1 MSKAPQTRKIPA
13 ISYIR
18 FSSAKQGAGSS
29 VERQEGVLGAWLS
42 RHPEYELMPIR
53 YADYGKSGY
62 TGENIKHGFGKL
74 QAAVDLGIIPKG
86 SVILVEN
93 IDRTGRQP
101 PLDMI
106 GVLTRILTAGVN
118 IITLDDGV
126 MYTEESVNGQH
137 LFLLA
142 AKVQQ
147 ANTYSANL
155 SKRVTAS
162 YKSREAKAKAGEAIR
177 RAVPM
182 WLNPDGTLNPAVAP
196 YMKQAFED
204 AAVGMGERR
213 ILRRLCEAS
222 SIFEGITSTT
232 LKRWMRNKTAIGY
245 WPAMV
250 DKYGNLVRDSEGN
263 AVRDDIPNVYPPV
276 VEPDLFYR
284 VQSVFN
290 ARKKYAA
297 PTSNFLTGLVR
308 CSECGSNYNKQISS
322 RNPGVMDTMK
332 CGQQNRE
339 NGKKCENVTSIP
351 IVVLEWIVKST
362 CLHAVRTALKSQH
375 LSENGKRLIAID
387 VALQEVEKGLG
398 NLAEVI
404 AVVGAVPEIVA
415 KLEMFRSQREELQ
428 NEKALLSGEAVELD
442 ITPENVEE
450 ALASGDILRLN
461 AMLQSVSY
469 VLTGADRNVS
479 VGLKTFRY
487 GGIDRNTGSFKIHHK
502 GQVVL
507 LERKLEGKAV
517 QGDTSH

>member
-1 MSKAPQTRKIPA
+1 MSQA

-18 FSSAKQGAGSS
+18 FSSAKQGTGSS
-29 VERQEGVLGAWLS
+29 VERQEAMLGAWLK
-42 RHPEYELMPIR
+42 RHPEYVLSSIK
-53 YADYGKSGY
+53 YADYGKSGFK
-62 TGENIKHGFGKL
+62 GEHLENGFGKL
-74 QAAVDLGIIPKG
+74 QAAIDFGIIPKG
-86 SVILVEN
+86 SVVLVEA
-93 IDRTGRQP
+93 IDRAGRLA
-101 PLDMI
+101 PLKMI
-106 GVLTRILTAGVN
+106 EVLSRILTAGVH
-118 IITLDDGV
+118 IVTLDDEV
-126 MYTEESVNGQH
+126 MYTEESVNGPH

-142 AKVQQ
+142 AKIQQ
-147 ANTYSANL
+147 ANTYSENL
-155 SKRVTAS
+155 SRRVTAS
-162 YKSREAKAKAGEAIR
+162 YKSREIKAKAGKTIKR
-177 RAVPM
+177 SVPM
-182 WLNPDGTLNPAVAP
+182 WLNSDGTLNPDVAP

-204 AAVGMGERR
+204 AAVGIGERR

-222 SIFEGITSTT
+222 SVFNGMTSTT

-250 DKYGNLVRDSEGN
+250 DKDGNLVRDSEGN

-276 VEPDLFYR
+276 VDADLFYR

-290 ARKKYAA
+290 ARKKFAA

-322 RNPGVMDTMK
+322 RNPGIMDTMK

-339 NGKKCENVTSIP
+339 NGKKCENVASIP

-398 NLAEVI
+398 NLASAI
-404 AVVGAVPEIVA
+404 ASVGAVPEIVA

-442 ITPENVEE
+442 ITPESVEE

-487 GGIDRNTGSFKIHHK
+487 GGIDRKTGSFKVHHK

-517 QGDTSH
+517 QEDTSH

>member
-1 MSKAPQTRKIPA
+1 MSQA

-18 FSSAKQGAGSS
+18 FSSAKQGTGSS
-29 VERQEGVLGAWLS
+29 VERQEAMLGAWLK
-42 RHPEYELMPIR
+42 RHPEYVLSSIK
-53 YADYGKSGY
+53 YADYGKSGFK
-62 TGENIKHGFGKL
+62 GEHLENGFGKL
-74 QAAVDLGIIPKG
+74 QAAIDFGIIPKG
-86 SVILVEN
+86 SVVLVEA
-93 IDRTGRQP
+93 IDRAGRLA
-101 PLDMI
+101 PLKMI
-106 GVLTRILTAGVN
+106 EVLSRILTAGVH
-118 IITLDDGV
+118 IVTLDDEV
-126 MYTEESVNGQH
+126 MYTEESVNGPH

-142 AKVQQ
+142 AKIQQ
-147 ANTYSANL
+147 ANTYSENL
-155 SKRVTAS
+155 SRRVTAS
-162 YKSREAKAKAGEAIR
+162 YKSREIKAKAGKTIKR
-177 RAVPM
+177 SVPM
-182 WLNPDGTLNPAVAP
+182 WLNSDGTLNPDVAP

-204 AAVGMGERR
+204 AAVGIGERR

-222 SIFEGITSTT
+222 SVFNGMTSTT

-250 DKYGNLVRDSEGN
+250 DKDGNLVRDSEGN

-276 VEPDLFYR
+276 VDADLFYR

-290 ARKKYAA
+290 ARKKFAA

-322 RNPGVMDTMK
+322 RNPGIMDTMK

-339 NGKKCENVTSIP
+339 NGKKCENVASIP

-398 NLAEVI
+398 NLASAI
-404 AVVGAVPEIVA
+404 ASVGAVPEIVA

-442 ITPENVEE
+442 ITPESVEE
-450 ALASGDILRLN
+450 ALASGDIVRLN

-487 GGIDRNTGSFKIHHK
+487 GGIDRKTGSFKIHHK

-517 QGDTSH
+517 QEDTSH

>member
-1 MSKAPQTRKIPA
+1 MSQA

-18 FSSAKQGAGSS
+18 FSSAKQGTGSS
-29 VERQEGVLGAWLS
+29 VERQEAMLGAWLK
-42 RHPEYELMPIR
+42 RHPEYVLSSIK
-53 YADYGKSGY
+53 YADYGKSGFK
-62 TGENIKHGFGKL
+62 GEHLENGFGKL
-74 QAAVDLGIIPKG
+74 QAAIDFGVIPKG
-86 SVILVEN
+86 SVVLVEA
-93 IDRTGRQP
+93 IDRAGRLA
-101 PLDMI
+101 PLKMI
-106 GVLTRILTAGVN
+106 EVLSRILTAGVH
-118 IITLDDGV
+118 IVTLDDEV
-126 MYTEESVNGQH
+126 MYTEESVNGPH

-142 AKVQQ
+142 AKIQQ
-147 ANTYSANL
+147 ANTYSENL
-155 SKRVTAS
+155 SRRVTAS
-162 YKSREAKAKAGEAIR
+162 YKSREVMAKAGKTIKR
-177 RAVPM
+177 SVPM
-182 WLNPDGTLNPAVAP
+182 WLNSDGTLNPDVAP

-204 AAVGMGERR
+204 AAVGIGERR

-222 SIFEGITSTT
+222 SVFNGMTSTT

-250 DKYGNLVRDSEGN
+250 DKNGKIVRDSDGN
-263 AVRDDIPNVYPPV
+263 VVRDDIPNVYPPV
-276 VEPDLFYR
+276 VDADLFYR

-290 ARKKYAA
+290 ARKKFAA
-297 PTSNFLTGLVR
+297 PTSNFLTGLVI

-322 RNPGVMDTMK
+322 RNPGIMDTMK

-339 NGKKCENVTSIP
+339 NGKKCENVASIP

-387 VALQEVEKGLG
+387 VELQEVEKGLG
-398 NLAEVI
+398 NLASAI
-404 AVVGAVPEIVA
+404 ASVGAVPEIVA

-442 ITPENVEE
+442 ITPESVEE

-479 VGLKTFRY
+479 VGLQTFRY
-487 GGIDRNTGSFKIHHK
+487 GGIDRKTGSFKIHHK

-517 QGDTSH
+517 QEDTSH

>member
-1 MSKAPQTRKIPA
+1 MPQA

-18 FSSAKQGAGSS
+18 FSSTKQGTGSS
-29 VERQEGVLGAWLS
+29 VERQEAMLGAWLK
-42 RHPEYELMPIR
+42 RHPEYVLSSIK
-53 YADYGKSGY
+53 YADYGKSGFK
-62 TGENIKHGFGKL
+62 GEHLENGFGKL
-74 QAAVDLGIIPKG
+74 QAAIDFGVIPKG
-86 SVILVEN
+86 SVVLVEAL
-93 IDRTGRQP
+93 DRAGRLP
-101 PLDMI
+101 PLEMI
-106 GVLTRILTAGVN
+106 AVLTRILSAGVH
-118 IITLDDGV
+118 IVTLDDEV
-126 MYTEESVNGQH
+126 MYTEESVNGPH

-142 AKVQQ
+142 AKIQQ
-147 ANTYSANL
+147 ANTYSENL
-155 SKRVTAS
+155 SRRVTAS
-162 YKSREAKAKAGEAIR
+162 YKSREVKAKAGKAIKR
-177 RAVPM
+177 SVPM
-182 WLNPDGTLNPAVAP
+182 WLNSDGTLNLEVAP

-204 AAVGMGERR
+204 AAVGIGERR
-213 ILRRLCEAS
+213 ILRRLCEVS
-222 SIFEGITSTT
+222 PVFNGITSTT

-276 VEPDLFYR
+276 VDADLFYR

-290 ARKKYAA
+290 ARKKFAA

-322 RNPGVMDTMK
+322 RNPGIMDTMK

-398 NLAEVI
+398 NLASAI
-404 AVVGAVPEIVA
+404 ASVGAVPEIVA

-442 ITPENVEE
+442 ITPESVEE

-487 GGIDRNTGSFKIHHK
+487 GGIDRKTGSFKIHHK

-517 QGDTSH
+517 QEDTSH